1 LQNETQSRNLL
12 TVKTSLILS
21 RRLLSRAAAALL
33 AVSIAAGAL
42 SGCSSGGSQSAGAG
56 DGGRPVVVAAENF
69 WGSIAAQIG
78 GGRVTTVSIITK
90 PDTDP
95 HAYEP
100 VPNDARTV
108 AQARYVIQNGAGY
121 DPWVSKLLAA
131 NPSSGRRELDIASLA
146 GRREGDNPHM
156 WYSPEIVGRVA
167 DRITSDLARID
178 AKDSAYF
185 TANASAFK
193 VTALQRYNAVRDD
206 IRAKYT
212 GVPVGATESV
222 FVDLAHD
229 LGLQLLTP
237 AGYMKAISEG
247 TDPVASDKATF
258 DGHISSRAIKVLVFN
273 NQNSTPDVQALV
285 DKARGLGIPVV
296 PITETL
302 APAGAT
308 FQDWQTAQLTALQAA
323 LAQPSRT

>member
-1 LQNETQSRNLL
+1 M
-12 TVKTSLILS
+12 KTSLILC
-21 RRLLSRAAAALL
+21 RRLSRAAAALL
-33 AVSIAAGAL
+33 AVAIAAGAL
-42 SGCSSGGSQSAGAG
+42 AGCGSGGTQSAG

-78 GGRVTTVSIITK
+78 GGRVTTISIITK

-131 NPSSGRRELDIASLA
+131 NPSSGRRELDIADMA
-146 GRREGDNPHM
+146 GRKDGDNPHM
-156 WYSPEIVGRVA
+156 WYSPEIVGRVV
-167 DRITSDLARID
+167 DRITSDLAQID
-178 AKDSAYF
+178 AKDAAYF

-193 VTALQRYNAVRDD
+193 ATALQRYNAVRAD
-206 IRAKYT
+206 IRAKYA
-212 GVPVGATESV
+212 GVPVGATESI
-222 FVDLAHD
+222 FVDLARD

-237 AGYMKAISEG
+237 SGYMKAISEG
-247 TDPVASDKATF
+247 TDPVAGDKATF
-258 DGHISSRAIKVLVFN
+258 DGQISSRAIKVLVFN
-273 NQNSTPDVQALV
+273 KQNSTPDVQALV

-323 LAQPSRT
+323 LAQPSRA